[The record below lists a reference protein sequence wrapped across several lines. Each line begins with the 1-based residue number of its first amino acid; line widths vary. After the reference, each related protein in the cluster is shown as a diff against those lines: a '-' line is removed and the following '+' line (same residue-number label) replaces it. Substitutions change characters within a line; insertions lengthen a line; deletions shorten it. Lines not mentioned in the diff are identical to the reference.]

1 LYGVTALM
9 ETRLRSMFDR
19 GSRRFGTGLS
29 FVTFGLGGT
38 FLSLTLF
45 PFLRLISPD
54 KAVAQRRINAA
65 MRRVMGL
72 FIWFM
77 KSLGL
82 LTYELH
88 GLERLSRPGQLIVA
102 NHPTLIDVVFML
114 WLTPDAG
121 CVVKRALWHNPALRW
136 PVIWAGYI
144 PNSEGSQLVLDCAR
158 ILKSRRSLLVF
169 PEGTRTVPG
178 QPLALKRGA
187 AQIALASRADVV
199 PVTIVCDLP
208 FLTKG
213 SRWYRVPVRRPH
225 FTITVGQAIPA
236 ARYAPP
242 GEPNPLVARHLTA
255 QLTAHFSRG
264 IDAVMLAPGATLH
277 TNPPEPQSASL

>member
-1 LYGVTALM
+1 M
-9 ETRLRSMFDR
+9 ETRLRSMLDR

-38 FLSLTLF
+38 LLSLTLF
-45 PFLRLISPD
+45 PVLRLVSPD

-65 MRRVMGL
+65 LRRVMGL

-88 GLERLSRPGQLIVA
+88 GLDRLVRPGQLIVA

-121 CVVKRALWHNPALRW
+121 CVVKRALWRNPALRW

-144 PNSEGSQLVLDCAR
+144 PNSEGAELVQDCVR
-158 ILKSRRSLLVF
+158 VFESGRSLLVF
-169 PEGTRTVPG
+169 PEGTRSVPG
-178 QPLALKRGA
+178 KPLALKRGA
-187 AQIALASRADVV
+187 AQIALASRADVL
-199 PVTIVCDLP
+199 PVTIVCDVP
-208 FLTKG
+208 FLTRG
-213 SRWYRVPVRRPH
+213 SHWYRVPPRRPH

-236 ARYAPP
+236 ARYAPA
-242 GEPNPLVARHLTA
+242 GEPNPLAARHLTSMLA
-255 QLTAHFSRG
+255 AHFTRG
-264 IDAVMLAPGATLH
+264 IDGVLHSRGAVLA

>member
-1 LYGVTALM
+1 MGTHWRGML
-9 ETRLRSMFDR
+9 DR

-29 FVTFGLGGT
+29 FVVFGVGGT
-38 FLSLTLF
+38 LLSVTLF
-45 PFLRLISPD
+45 PFLRLISPNG
-54 KAVAQRRINAA
+54 AVAQRRIGAA

-88 GLERLSRPGQLIVA
+88 GLERLARSGQLIVA
-102 NHPTLIDVVFML
+102 NHPTLIDVVFMV
-114 WLTPDAG
+114 WLTPEAG
-121 CVVKRALWHNPALRW
+121 CVVKRALWRNPALRW

-144 PNSEGSQLVLDCAR
+144 PNTEGVQLVQDC
-158 ILKSRRSLLVF
+158 SRVLESGRSLLVF

-187 AQIALASRADVV
+187 AQVALASGADVL
-199 PVTIVCDLP
+199 PVTIVCDPP

-213 SRWYRVPVRRPH
+213 SHWYQVPPRRPH
-225 FTITVGQAIPA
+225 FTITVGQPIPRE
-236 ARYAPP
+236 RYGA
-242 GEPNPLVARHLTA
+242 GVQSHPLVARE
-255 QLTAHFSRG
+255 LTAHLATYFTRN
-264 IDAVMLAPGATLH
+264 IDAVLNERRDPAH
-277 TNPPEPQSASL
+277 ESARDSVRTPIM

>member
-1 LYGVTALM
+1 ML
-9 ETRLRSMFDR
+9 DR

-29 FVTFGLGGT
+29 FVTFGVGGT
-38 FLSLTLF
+38 LLSLTLF

-54 KAVAQRRINAA
+54 KLVAQRRINAA

-88 GLERLSRPGQLIVA
+88 GLDRLARPGQLIVA

-114 WLTPDAG
+114 WLIPHAG

-144 PNSEGSQLVLDCAR
+144 PNSEGLQLVEDCAR
-158 ILKSRRSLLVF
+158 MLKMGRSLLVF
-169 PEGTRTVPG
+169 PEGTRTIPG

-187 AQIALASRADVV
+187 AQVALASGADVL
-199 PVTIVCDLP
+199 PVSIVCDLP
-208 FLTKG
+208 FLTKN
-213 SRWYRVPVRRPH
+213 SRWYRVPPRRPH
-225 FTITVGQAIPA
+225 FTITVGQVIA
-236 ARYAPP
+236 AERYAPADQP
-242 GEPNPLVARHLTA
+242 HSVAARRLTA
-255 QLTAHFSRG
+255 QLATHFTRA
-264 IDAVMLAPGATLH
+264 IDAVTRVPPAAYR
-277 TNPPEPQSASL
+277 TNPPEVQSASL

>member
-1 LYGVTALM
+1 M
-9 ETRLRSMFDR
+9 ETRLRSMLDR

-29 FVTFGLGGT
+29 FVTFGVGGT
-38 FLSLTLF
+38 VLSLTLF

-54 KAVAQRRINAA
+54 KAIAQRRINVA
-65 MRRVMGL
+65 MRRMMGL

-88 GLERLSRPGQLIVA
+88 GLERLARPGQLIVA

-114 WLTPDAG
+114 WLIPDAG

-136 PVIWAGYI
+136 PVMWARYI
-144 PNSEGSQLVLDCAR
+144 PNSEGPQLVQNCAR
-158 ILKSRRSLLVF
+158 MLKGGRSLLVF

-187 AQIALASRADVV
+187 AQVALASGADVL
-199 PVTIVCDLP
+199 PVTVVCDLP
-208 FLTKG
+208 FLTKD
-213 SRWYRVPVRRPH
+213 SVWYRVPERRPH
-225 FTITVGQAIPA
+225 FTITVGQAISA
-236 ARYAPP
+236 ERYAPA
-242 GEPNPLVARHLTA
+242 GEPHSVAARHLTA
-255 QLTAHFSRG
+255 HLAAHFTRG
-264 IDAVMLAPGATLH
+264 IDAVMRAPVRVLP
-277 TNPPEPQSASL
+277 TNPREVQSPSL

>member
-9 ETRLRSMFDR
+9 ETRFRSMLDR
-19 GSRRFGTGLS
+19 GSRRFGSGLA
-29 FVTFGLGGT
+29 FVTFGVGGT
-38 FLSLTLF
+38 VLSLTLF
-45 PFLRLISPD
+45 PLLRLISPD

-65 MRRVMGL
+65 MSRALGL

-88 GLERLSRPGQLIVA
+88 GLDRLARPGQLIVA

-114 WLTPDAG
+114 WLIPDAG

-144 PNSEGSQLVLDCAR
+144 PNSEGLQLVQDCAR
-158 ILKSRRSLLVF
+158 MLKGGRSLLVF
-169 PEGTRTVPG
+169 PEGTRTIPG

-187 AQIALASRADVV
+187 AQVALASGADVL
-199 PVTIVCDLP
+199 PVSIVCDLP
-208 FLTKG
+208 FLTKN
-213 SRWYRVPVRRPH
+213 SRWYRVPPRRPH
-225 FTITVGQAIPA
+225 FTITVGQAIA
-236 ARYAPP
+236 AERYAPADQP
-242 GEPNPLVARHLTA
+242 HSVAARHLTE
-255 QLTAHFSRG
+255 QLATHFTRA
-264 IDAVMLAPGATLH
+264 IEAVMCVPAAAYR
-277 TNPPEPQSASL
+277 TNPSEVRSASL

>member
-1 LYGVTALM
+1 M
-9 ETRLRSMFDR
+9 ETRLRNKLDR

-29 FVTFGLGGT
+29 FAIFGVGGT
-38 FLSLTLF
+38 LLSLTLF
-45 PFLRLISPD
+45 PFLRLVSPD
-54 KAVAQRRINAA
+54 KVVAQRRINAA

-82 LTYELH
+82 LTYEVH
-88 GLERLSRPGQLIVA
+88 GLERLARPGQLIVA

-144 PNSEGSQLVLDCAR
+144 PNSEGTQLVPDCAR
-158 ILKSRRSLLVF
+158 ILQSGRSLLVF
-169 PEGTRTVPG
+169 PEGTRSVPG
-178 QPLALKRGA
+178 QPLSLRRGA
-187 AQIALASRADVV
+187 AQVALASHADVL

-225 FTITVGQAIPA
+225 FTITVGQAIA
-236 ARYAPP
+236 AQRYALA
-242 GEPNPLVARHLTA
+242 GEPNSVAARHLTSLLA
-255 QLTAHFSRG
+255 VHFTRG
-264 IDAVMLAPGATLH
+264 IEAVMRAPAGAMH